1 MPFYA
6 IWLLLLFPVSTSR
19 LFCGFFPLWNIF
31 PFHFRDFFFL
41 ICSKLILH
49 NNKSNYRSSISFL
62 YFNCAHRSNYL
73 APLVTFSL
81 FPFTFLNRS
90 FYWCPSIT
98 DSRRSCTCNI
108 YLPWQWRPSLSSCHF
123 FFRIPGFV
131 CSPISMSAC
140 VWCILPAR
148 AQEWWWSGPQERRH
162 LASDTSL
169 EADGQWI

>member
-1 MPFYA
+1 MPSGFCCYSQSA
-6 IWLLLLFPVSTSR
+6 LLDCFV
-19 LFCGFFPLWNIF
+19 GFFHCETYF
-31 PFHFRDFFFL
+31 PFISEIFFL

-49 NNKSNYRSSISFL
+49 NNKSNYISSISFL
-62 YFNCAHRSNYL
+62 YFTCAHRSNYL
-73 APLVTFSL
+73 APLVSFSL
-81 FPFTFLNRS
+81 FPFTFWNRS

-98 DSRRSCTCNI
+98 DSRRSCTYNI